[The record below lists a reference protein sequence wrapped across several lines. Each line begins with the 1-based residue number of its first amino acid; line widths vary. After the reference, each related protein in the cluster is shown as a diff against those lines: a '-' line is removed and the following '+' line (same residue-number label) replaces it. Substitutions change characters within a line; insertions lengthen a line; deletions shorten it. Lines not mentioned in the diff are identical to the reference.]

1 MDLRLQGKGY
11 VKRPAGN
18 NGWSW
23 RVNGRTDG
31 QTADQWRWPLPWHE
45 KPLCLSDLG
54 WSTDVTIASSRSRS
68 QPAPHDSSLRSS
80 EGPWHTYKRATL
92 SSTTTITPT
101 STTISLLIMGPN
113 TVNTSPSKA
122 RGGEH
127 YYLYSNRMYM
137 KTWETFFFSR
147 NRFRK
152 LFNTGLSS
160 PSCRGRPR
168 LTYLRL
174 PVSRLQLY
182 TTYILPFT
190 KINQAAL

>member
-1 MDLRLQGKGY
+1 M
-11 VKRPAGN
+11 
-18 NGWSW
+18 
-23 RVNGRTDG
+23 DG
-31 QTADQWRWPLPWHE
+31 QTADRWRWPLPWHE

-101 STTISLLIMGPN
+101 SKYTTISLLIMGPN

-127 YYLYSNRMYM
+127 YYLYSNRIYM
-137 KTWETFFFSR
+137 KTWETFFSR
-147 NRFRK
+147 A
-152 LFNTGLSS
+152 TGSESYSILAWVVRRAEDVHDLLICGCQSRGYNYTLRIYCLS
-160 PSCRGRPR
+160 
-168 LTYLRL
+168 L
-174 PVSRLQLY
+174 
-182 TTYILPFT
+182 
-190 KINQAAL
+190 K